1 MDIDYAIIADYAE
14 VVGSK
19 LYLMG
24 GGWDTST
31 MPEVPFQLRL
41 AIAVGVRIGWEET
54 NLSIPVRIVVQDD
67 DGQEQVKIEG
77 QVQVGRPPQLTPG
90 SSQLAQLAA
99 NVPVNIPSF
108 GGYRVHV
115 EVGQGDA
122 KLERLL
128 PFRITRAG
136 P

>member
-14 VVGSK
+14 VVGGK

-24 GGWDTST
+24 GGWDTSAV
-31 MPEVPFQLRL
+31 PEVPYQVRL

-54 NLSIPVRIVVQDD
+54 NMTVSVRIVVQDD

-77 QVQVGRPPQLTPG
+77 QVQVGRPPQLMPG

-99 NVPVNIPSF
+99 NVPVTIPAL
-108 GGYRVHV
+108 GGYRVHI
-115 EVGQGDA
+115 EVGEGEA
-122 KLERLL
+122 KLQRML
-128 PFRITRAG
+128 PFRITRTAT
-136 P
+136 